1 MSRNRISPEE
11 WLSAPPA
18 SKPIALPTISGKEL
32 RKPSGIPPSSSSDTQ
47 GKEQPETVERYSHKD
62 AQRSPKSDKIIRHPQ
77 ERVKKNF
84 FILHEHCDLL
94 ELLARHHCYKQGEL
108 IDRALMLVFDL
119 PEIREA
125 INRALEDD
133 YMEMRVRKLM
143 LNENAHKK
151 TSQ

>member
-11 WLSAPPA
+11 WLSTPPE
-18 SKPIALPTISGKEL
+18 SKSITLPTKSKDLGES
-32 RKPSGIPPSSSSDTQ
+32 SGIRPSSSADTQ
-47 GKEQPETVERYSHKD
+47 GEELPDTVEVYPRKD

-125 INRALEDD
+125 INRAVEDD
-133 YMEMRVRKLM
+133 YTEMRVRKLM
-143 LNENAHKK
+143 INENAHKK

>member
-11 WLSAPPA
+11 WLSTPPE
-18 SKPIALPTISGKEL
+18 SKPITLLTNSAKDLGE
-32 RKPSGIPPSSSSDTQ
+32 SGIRPSSSDTQ
-47 GKEQPETVERYSHKD
+47 GKEQSETVEVYPLIGE
-62 AQRSPKSDKIIRHPQ
+62 QRSPKANKSIRHPQ

-125 INRALEDD
+125 INRAVEDD
-133 YMEMRVRKLM
+133 YTEMRVRKLM
-143 LNENAHKK
+143 INENAHKK

>member
-18 SKPIALPTISGKEL
+18 SKPITLPTISGKEL
-32 RKPSGIPPSSSSDTQ
+32 GKPSGIPPSSSSDTQ
-47 GKEQPETVERYSHKD
+47 GKEQPDTVEVYPRKG
-62 AQRSPKSDKIIRHPQ
+62 AKRSPKADKSIRYPQ

-84 FILHEHCDLL
+84 FILQEHCDLL

-125 INRALEDD
+125 INRSIEDD
-133 YMEMRVRKLM
+133 YTEMRVRKLI